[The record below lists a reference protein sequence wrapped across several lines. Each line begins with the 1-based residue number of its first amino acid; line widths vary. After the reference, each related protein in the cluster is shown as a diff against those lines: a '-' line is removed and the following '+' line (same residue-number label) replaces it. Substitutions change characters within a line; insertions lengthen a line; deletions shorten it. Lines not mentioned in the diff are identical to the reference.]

1 MERAK
6 RFLACFLAVA
16 MLVVNVP
23 VYAFSGTGATAK
35 AEYLKVENRFFS
47 TLKNSF
53 EKSEYG
59 KIVEFSKGI
68 DGAYNGKTSIE
79 VKIPDVKTRKYVVNE
94 NATYL
99 DRYAD
104 GSFEGYVEG
113 EKVATLNFIANEE
126 VVSFQI
132 PELYEKFWSM
142 DMSNL
147 HEMMLNLGYED
158 YDNIDAL
165 PTGMVYNSDIISAV
179 KFTKA
184 EEKVLND
191 AKVKYLKL
199 LNNGLLKNSYFSKG
213 SKEVLT
219 LGGKNYKCDKVTYS
233 ITLDK
238 LIEEIEKLWEAFKDD
253 TELFDLLWSKFEN
266 FCAVM
271 GKVNSDYR
279 DMPSK
284 DTVIFYIDYAISQLK
299 DNELPDVIS
308 STLYHKNGK
317 LLKRV
322 LYLNG
327 NEVLTVS
334 SVKNS
339 KDGYYAFTMPDF
351 SVEDSVSVLGKDT
364 THDITIICDDEVNN
378 VTAKITKASDKK
390 ITGVIYWDVTDANIS
405 FEYLTTAM
413 SSKECGFDFDIKYN
427 TDDGIYGLDIAS
439 SYRKDIKL
447 NKKSVGRNVIDMN
460 SVSVDVLGETI
471 EEISSDTDKATK
483 FLNAFYYDEIMTF
496 IESFY
501 SMSEKDTA
509 KAIGKAVRVWY
520 TDYSTDYSLIRKLN
534 AYNNISSDKWVLAE
548 RLSDIGEYIQLSSLR
563 ESSGEC
569 YYVGLNRYGAIVV
582 ALLEEGEQSL
592 LPSPYWIEDADD
604 FEAVL
609 FVEPLGLENNFSE

>member
-199 LNNGLLKNSYFSKG
+199 LNNGLLKNSYFSKD

-308 STLYHKNGK
+308 STLYHKKGK

-534 AYNNISSDKWVLAE
+534 AYNNISSDK
-548 RLSDIGEYIQLSSLR
+548 
-563 ESSGEC
+563 
-569 YYVGLNRYGAIVV
+569 
-582 ALLEEGEQSL
+582 
-592 LPSPYWIEDADD
+592 
-604 FEAVL
+604 
-609 FVEPLGLENNFSE
+609 